1 MNGAENLA
9 KSVSGDSAPEEPR
22 SSQAAAGQP
31 DSLAGLESKF
41 LQFAL
46 DGECYGVDILKVRE
60 INGMMDITA
69 VPQTPMFMKGLIN
82 LRGKVVPVID
92 LRLKF
97 GLPETDYD
105 ERTSIIVIE
114 IQTIHGQV
122 QMGIVVDTV
131 SEVVTISRQNVEPAP
146 NFGSRLRSEYI
157 KGMAK
162 IRDRV
167 IIILDIDLILTD
179 EELTFKA

>member
-1 MNGAENLA
+1 MSADDNLR
-9 KSVSGDSAPEEPR
+9 EEP
-22 SSQAAAGQP
+22 
-31 DSLAGLESKF
+31 SLFSVMDQDNKF
-41 LQFAL
+41 LQFEL
-46 DGECYGVDILKVRE
+46 DGEYYGVDILKVRE

-69 VPQTPMFMKGLIN
+69 VPQTPVFMKGLIN

-97 GLPETDYD
+97 GLSEAQYD

-114 IQTIHGQV
+114 FKSIHGQV

-131 SEVVTISRQNVEPAP
+131 SEVINIQAENIEPSP
-146 NFGSRLRSEYI
+146 NFGARLKSEYI

-162 IRDRV
+162 TKDRV

-179 EELTFKA
+179 EELTFG

>member
-1 MNGAENLA
+1 MEASPRE
-9 KSVSGDSAPEEPR
+9 APVPARMELDNKLLQFE
-22 SSQAAAGQP
+22 
-31 DSLAGLESKF
+31 LAGEF
-41 LQFAL
+41 
-46 DGECYGVDILKVRE
+46 YGVDILKVRE

-69 VPQTPMFMKGLIN
+69 VPQTPVFMKGLIN

-97 GLPETDYD
+97 GLPESDYD

-114 IQTIHGQV
+114 FKSIHGQV

-131 SEVVTISRQNVEPAP
+131 SEVINIPAANIESAP
-146 NFGSRLRSEYI
+146 NFGARLRSEYI
-157 KGMAK
+157 RGMAK
-162 IRDRV
+162 TKDRV

-179 EELTFKA
+179 EELTFGG

>member
-1 MNGAENLA
+1 MTSETNLPVQSD
-9 KSVSGDSAPEEPR
+9 KYSSALV
-22 SSQAAAGQP
+22 
-31 DSLAGLESKF
+31 DNKF
-41 LQFAL
+41 LQFEL
-46 DGECYGVDILKVRE
+46 DGEFYGVDIHKVRE
-60 INGMMDITA
+60 INGLMDITA
-69 VPQTPMFMKGLIN
+69 VPQTPIFMKGLIN

-97 GLPETDYD
+97 GIQEFEYD

-114 IQTIHGQV
+114 FKSIHGQV

-131 SEVVTISRQNVEPAP
+131 SEVINIPSASIEPAP
-146 NFGSRLRSEYI
+146 DFGVRLKSDYI

-162 IRDRV
+162 TKDRV

-179 EELTFKA
+179 EELTFGG

>member
-1 MNGAENLA
+1 MAKDANRQRNSGLNAVMDQEN
-9 KSVSGDSAPEEPR
+9 
-22 SSQAAAGQP
+22 
-31 DSLAGLESKF
+31 KF
-41 LQFAL
+41 LQFEL
-46 DGECYGVDILKVRE
+46 DGEYYGVDILKVRE

-69 VPQTPMFMKGLIN
+69 VPQTPRFMKGLIN

-97 GLPETDYD
+97 GLAESEYD

-114 IQTIHGQV
+114 FKSIHGQV

-131 SEVVTISRQNVEPAP
+131 SEVINVPAENIEPAP
-146 NFGSRLRSEYI
+146 NFGVRLRSEYI
-157 KGMAK
+157 RGMAK
-162 IRDRV
+162 TKDRV

-179 EELTFKA
+179 EELTFGG

>member
-1 MNGAENLA
+1 MATDATMREDPSLSMVMDQEN
-9 KSVSGDSAPEEPR
+9 
-22 SSQAAAGQP
+22 
-31 DSLAGLESKF
+31 KF
-41 LQFAL
+41 LQFEL
-46 DGECYGVDILKVRE
+46 DGEFYGVDILKVRE

-69 VPQTPMFMKGLIN
+69 VPQTPIFMKGLIN

-97 GLPETDYD
+97 GISESEYD

-114 IQTIHGQV
+114 FKSIHGQV

-131 SEVVTISRQNVEPAP
+131 SEVINIPAENIEAAP
-146 NFGSRLRSEYI
+146 NFGARLKSEYI

-162 IRDRV
+162 TKNRV

-179 EELTFKA
+179 EELTFGG

>member
-1 MNGAENLA
+1 MPAA
-9 KSVSGDSAPEEPR
+9 SPRDDSGLQRLMD
-22 SSQAAAGQP
+22 Q
-31 DSLAGLESKF
+31 DNKF
-41 LQFAL
+41 LQFEL
-46 DGECYGVDILKVRE
+46 DGEYYGVDILKVRE

-69 VPQTPMFMKGLIN
+69 VPQTPSFMKGLIN

-97 GLPETDYD
+97 GLREAEYD

-114 IQTIHGQV
+114 FRSIHGQV

-131 SEVVTISRQNVEPAP
+131 SEVINIPARNIESAP
-146 NFGSRLRSEYI
+146 NFGVRLKSDYI
-157 KGMAK
+157 RGMAK
-162 IRDRV
+162 AKDRV

-179 EELTFKA
+179 EELTFGG

>member
-1 MNGAENLA
+1 MNMPD
-9 KSVSGDSAPEEPR
+9 KQREETPP
-22 SSQAAAGQP
+22 AAAEQ
-31 DSLAGLESKF
+31 DNKL
-41 LQFAL
+41 LQFEL
-46 DGECYGVDILKVRE
+46 DGEFYGIDILKVRE

-69 VPQTPMFMKGLIN
+69 VPQTPVFMKGLIN

-97 GLPETDYD
+97 GLLEAEYD

-114 IQTIHGQV
+114 FKSIHGQV

-131 SEVVTISRQNVEPAP
+131 SEVINIPGKNIEPSP
-146 NFGSRLRSEYI
+146 NFGAGLKSEYI

-162 IRDRV
+162 ARDRV
-167 IIILDIDLILTD
+167 IIILDIDVILTD
-179 EELTFKA
+179 EELTFGA

>member
-1 MNGAENLA
+1 MSADESLREDPSLF
-9 KSVSGDSAPEEPR
+9 SVMD
-22 SSQAAAGQP
+22 Q
-31 DSLAGLESKF
+31 DNKF
-41 LQFAL
+41 LQFEL
-46 DGECYGVDILKVRE
+46 DGEYYGVDILKVRE

-69 VPQTPMFMKGLIN
+69 VPQTPVFMKGLIN

-97 GLPETDYD
+97 GLSESQYD

-114 IQTIHGQV
+114 FKSIHGQV

-131 SEVVTISRQNVEPAP
+131 SEVINIPAENIEPSP
-146 NFGSRLRSEYI
+146 NFGARLKSEYI

-162 IRDRV
+162 TKDRV

-179 EELTFKA
+179 EELTFG